1 MYTILIDSDNT
12 MRQTVVQNIVCRS
25 KLVDKLHF
33 LTAQTYGE
41 YDMSQFTVTLEYKLP
56 ISKEYHTE
64 TLKLSD
70 ALYKDEWLE
79 YILPFDTA
87 LTKEAGEIE
96 ILITFTA
103 AVANEETG
111 EITQYVRKIEPT
123 TITIAPLPN
132 WADLIPDSALSA
144 LDQRL
149 IALQAVA
156 NNLNQTIIMLD
167 NEKADNIAMDD
178 NEVYLTAN
186 GNKIGDS
193 ITINVSE
200 VVAPSEVPVVNI

>member
-1 MYTILIDSDNT
+1 M
-12 MRQTVVQNIVCRS
+12 QNIVCRS

-79 YILPFDTA
+79 YVLPFDTA

-111 EITQYVRKIEPT
+111 EITQYVRKIERPLSRLLRFRT
-123 TITIAPLPN
+123 GQTLFQTLHSPLLTSVSLRFRQWQIILTRPLFSLTTRRLTTLLWTITK
-132 WADLIPDSALSA
+132 LS
-144 LDQRL
+144 DIQR
-149 IALQAVA
+149 Q
-156 NNLNQTIIMLD
+156 QD
-167 NEKADNIAMDD
+167 W
-178 NEVYLTAN
+178 
-186 GNKIGDS
+186 
-193 ITINVSE
+193 
-200 VVAPSEVPVVNI
+200 